1 MLVVERKC
9 DAAPSRFTIV
19 NECKNGLVS
28 SSLGVTTERDQ
39 QQKELRNEKREKK
52 QHHMIYQ
59 VPKIKMGVNTLKTRG
74 EKSVGNRV
82 ERRQTCQVPN
92 GERDR
97 VEKREGK
104 GVDFRAQ
111 VTRQSSDKVEQL
123 LFCFLSI
130 YNAEI
135 RLLLFSRIG
144 NYRVRHWMKKP
155 TVGWREPDREPI
167 VNLWEGEKPVIK
179 VQEHDAGTD
188 KPLTRRL

>member
-39 QQKELRNEKREKK
+39 QQKELRNKKREKK